1 MSEKRRFLDVWIVEG
16 NTVYKE
22 VPFDVV
28 ADWLQQGRLLE
39 DDMARRSGTSE
50 WERLGDLHDFAV
62 YVPKPAAPA
71 ELAAEAESKVEPM
84 EPVETGFSW
93 RKRPDDD
100 DDEVDMI
107 PLIDVSLVLL
117 IVFMLL
123 TTKVGGSG
131 SQIPTP
137 TAVNGSLVDAH
148 DSVWVGINL
157 KGEGDDR
164 TPVYSLGVGTS
175 PAAEGDRDLPTRAAL
190 LDRLK
195 ALLANRDAVDLTINA
210 NPAVRSGD
218 VRQLTVELEQPPF
231 RSKIVHKYTGVS
243 DKQP

>member
-28 ADWLQQGRLLE
+28 ADWVQQGRLLE
-39 DDMARRSGTSE
+39 DDMARPSGTSE
-50 WERLGDLHDFAV
+50 WVRLGDLHEFAV
-62 YVPKPAAPA
+62 YVPKPP
-71 ELAAEAESKVEPM
+71 EPEATVESQVEPM

-93 RKRPDDD
+93 RRRPDDED
-100 DDEVDMI
+100 VEVDMI

-123 TTKVGGSG
+123 TTRVGGGG
-131 SQIPTP
+131 SNIPTP
-137 TAVNGSLVDAH
+137 PAVYGSVVNAPQA
-148 DSVWVGINL
+148 VWVGVNF
-157 KGEGDDR
+157 KGKDDP
-164 TPVYSLGVGTS
+164 TLVYSLGVGDS
-175 PAAEGDRDLPTRAAL
+175 PPAEGDRDLPTRAAL

-195 ALLANRDAVDLTINA
+195 VLLANRDAVDLTINA
-210 NPAVRSGD
+210 NPAVPSGD

-243 DKQP
+243 DKEP